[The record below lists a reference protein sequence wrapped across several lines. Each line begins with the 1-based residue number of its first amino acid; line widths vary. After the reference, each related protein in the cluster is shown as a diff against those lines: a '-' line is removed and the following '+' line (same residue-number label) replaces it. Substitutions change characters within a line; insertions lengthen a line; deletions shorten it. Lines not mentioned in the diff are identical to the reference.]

1 MHALASRR
9 TTARHTCRASRTW
22 QSKVLAILPRSFVP
36 GDLVKMKGLIEAT
49 AQHLAGRID
58 DQPWQSLVE
67 RQIELAIDGIDA
79 GAQILR
85 RREFDVTA
93 EVARE
98 ACAIG
103 ALLGILAGAHGWVA
117 NRDELLRVVV

>member
-1 MHALASRR
+1 
-9 TTARHTCRASRTW
+9 
-22 QSKVLAILPRSFVP
+22 LAILPRSFVP

-103 ALLGILAGAHGWVA
+103 ALSISSPAPMDGPQTVMKYLGWWSKVSY
-117 NRDELLRVVV
+117 VVPGSEDIDLK